1 MNREE
6 NVRRLREKFKKGTRI
21 KLIEMFNEPQMT
33 HGLIGNVSHVDDVG
47 QVHVNWSNG
56 STLALN
62 VDLDDFEIYDKK
74 NYKDE

>member
-1 MNREE
+1 
-6 NVRRLREKFKKGTRI
+6 
-21 KLIEMFNEPQMT
+21 MFNEPQMT

-62 VDLDDFEIYDKK
+62 VDLDNFEIYDKK

>member
-21 KLIEMFNEPQMT
+21 KLIEMFNEPQMS
-33 HGLIGNVSHVDDVG
+33 HGLIGTVSYVDDAG